1 MRAADILAGS
11 PAWPRLALWGGLAAA
26 ALALSSLS
34 AFARDHALM
43 INASPSLPY
52 WAVWLTRLPKGFGSL
67 PKCFTSSGE
76 VGGSNRMMSPRCGTA
91 PRVSQTA
98 Q

>member
-1 MRAADILAGS
+1 MRAADTRRS
-11 PAWPRLALWGGLAAA
+11 AWPRLALWGGVGAV

-52 WAVWLTRLPKGFGSL
+52 WAVWLTRGAEPQR
-67 PKCFTSSGE
+67 
-76 VGGSNRMMSPRCGTA
+76 GGCRA
-91 PRVSQTA
+91 PRA
-98 Q
+98 